1 MKLAVLFDLDGTLLD
16 TIEDLADASNAAL
29 ASLGFS
35 SHPVDAYRY
44 FVGDGV
50 ETLMRRALPPEAAG
64 DEKVVKRAVDLQ
76 RAEYRHRW
84 HEKTRPYPGVMEL
97 LAELERRHVRMAIL
111 SNKPGPADDEEVRH
125 NFSSVQFEIARGA
138 QPGVPVKPDPGSALR
153 VAEEMGVEPAD
164 FLYLGDTN
172 TDMLTA
178 RAAGMLPIGALWGFR
193 TEAELR
199 EAGAA
204 RLIAR
209 PQDLIGLLTA

>member
-29 ASLGFS
+29 ASLGLP

-64 DEKVVKRAVDLQ
+64 DEKVVARAVGLQ
-76 RAEYRHRW
+76 RAAYRDRW

-97 LAELERRHVRMAIL
+97 LAELEGRHVRMAIL
-111 SNKPGPADDEEVRH
+111 SNKPDPAVDEVVRH
-125 NFSSVQFEIARGA
+125 YFSSARFEIVRGA
-138 QPGVPVKPDPGSALR
+138 LPGVPVKPDPGSALR
-153 VAEEMGVEPAD
+153 VAAEMGLEPGD

-178 RAAGMLPIGALWGFR
+178 RAAGMVPIGALWGFR

-209 PQDLIGLLTA
+209 PQELIGLLTP